1 VLDRIDRI
9 HFTGVHLRVLD
20 AAVVGEDKRICEI
33 AHSGPWVSDHR
44 AVVATFEFMRG
55 AKKLS
60 HPKNN
65 RNKSKGAKD

>member
-1 VLDRIDRI
+1 MLDRIDRI
-9 HFTGVHLRVLD
+9 HFTGTHLRVLD
-20 AAVVGEDKRICEI
+20 AAVVGEDKGTCEI

-44 AVVATFEFMRG
+44 AVVATFEFTRD

-65 RNKSKGAKD
+65 RNKAKGAKD